1 MAAWVALVEHEE
13 GGMKIHLTVLA
24 ASVLATTLLAL
35 PTTGRAAVDPYP
47 RGCVSCHVLDKG
59 KGVDNRLSVAL
70 KEWTSGKIEPDL
82 IAMSEAAAPTGLTL
96 KGKHPAADDSLEDI
110 PGACLDCH
118 DAGSKKAPPFVRL
131 LHLAHLSGGVNNA
144 YVTTFKSD
152 CMHCHKL
159 NTQTG
164 EWSMPSAPEK

>member
-1 MAAWVALVEHEE
+1 MS
-13 GGMKIHLTVLA
+13 IHRTVLA
-24 ASVLATTLLAL
+24 ASVLATTLVAVS
-35 PTTGRAAVDPYP
+35 TTGLAAVDPYP
-47 RGCVSCHVLDKG
+47 NGCVSCHVLDKS
-59 KGVDNRLSVAL
+59 KGVDSRLSVSL
-70 KEWTSGKIEPDL
+70 MEWTAGKIEPNL
-82 IAMSEAAAPTGLTL
+82 FTISRAAAPTGLTL
-96 KGKHPAADDSLEDI
+96 KGKHPAAEDSLDDI

-131 LHLAHLSGGVNNA
+131 LHLVHLAGGVKNA

-164 EWSMPSAPEK
+164 DWSIPSGPE